1 MSETLNSPAPEPAE
15 RTRTIRTTVF
25 TRPADQLRT
34 SLIPTLGAALLLV
47 AYLAVVHQINLAKTA
62 ELAQANPA
70 FREAIEAQAA
80 GLETTLAAGAV
91 LYLFGVLVVGLVHSR
106 RLMGALFAMH
116 RRIRRLA
123 EGDLA
128 TRFRLRRGDYFH
140 DVAESINEAAAEFHR
155 QAAADLADLTDLIA
169 ILDRS
174 PHAGPLRD
182 GLRESLEEMRARKSR
197 LLKLGGEP
205 AVERAGVLTMAG

>member
-1 MSETLNSPAPEPAE
+1 MSETLNSPVAETAE
-15 RTRTIRTTVF
+15 RTRTIRTTLF

-34 SLIPTLGAALLLV
+34 SLIPTLGAAVLLV
-47 AYLAVVHQINLAKTA
+47 VYLAVIHQITMARAA

-70 FREAIEAQAA
+70 FREAIDAQAA
-80 GLETTLAAGAV
+80 GQEATLAIGAV
-91 LYLFGVLVVGLVHSR
+91 FYLLGVLVVGLVHSR

-116 RRIRRLA
+116 RRIRKLA

-155 QAAADLADLTDLIA
+155 QAASDVADLTDIIA

-182 GLRESLEEMRARKSR
+182 GLRESLDEMRARKLR
-197 LLKLGGEP
+197 LMKAEAEPVTVRSGELT
-205 AVERAGVLTMAG
+205 AVG